1 MAFVMAFVCYILIY
15 TVYLFF
21 FQNNKLAD
29 LSDEDA
35 MSQIQKGHDTMCVVL
50 KSRFKNLDTVRAVWT
65 TGDIKVSVMS
75 LDGNYCLH
83 LFE

>member
-1 MAFVMAFVCYILIY
+1 M
-15 TVYLFF
+15 
-21 FQNNKLAD
+21 
-29 LSDEDA
+29 SDEDA

-75 LDGNYCLH
+75 LDGNYCRH
-83 LFE
+83 VFE